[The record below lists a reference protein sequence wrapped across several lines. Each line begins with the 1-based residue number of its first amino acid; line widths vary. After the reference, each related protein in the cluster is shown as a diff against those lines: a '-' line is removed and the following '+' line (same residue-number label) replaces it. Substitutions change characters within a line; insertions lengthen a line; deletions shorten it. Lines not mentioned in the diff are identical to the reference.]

1 LAVIAGRPAR
11 GALLPPQL
19 RALTGTRSGA
29 LAIFVVRRILWMV
42 PIVFFVI
49 VITFTL
55 MHLAPGSPWDKGGG
69 RQLSDTVVNN
79 LNIRYGLNKPVFT
92 PWFDFSTGHFIP
104 FRWDDQFKLYIWNV
118 AHFDFGLSYQY
129 QGKTVSTLLLESWP
143 YTATI
148 GVLAF
153 LLIIPIGVG
162 LGVVAA
168 LRQNTRIDYITMG
181 FATIAA
187 SFPNFVIGAL
197 MVVAFSV
204 LAYRATG
211 GNFYLPAAG
220 FAMDDSLIMPVVTL
234 ALLPIAY
241 TARLTRASTLETIR
255 QDFVRTAWAKGLPER
270 LVVVRHVL
278 KNSLIPVVTT
288 LGPTFA
294 FLVTGS
300 VIVETVFA
308 IPGIGRAFVVAIES
322 RDYPMILGTT
332 ILFSLVVAIANL
344 VVDVLYVFIDPR
356 VRLT

>member
-1 LAVIAGRPAR
+1 MAVTAGRPAR

-19 RALTGTRSGA
+19 RAITGTRSGA
-29 LAIFVVRRILWMV
+29 LTIFIIRRILWMI
-42 PIVFFVI
+42 PILFFVI
-49 VITFTL
+49 LITFTL
-55 MHLAPGSPWDKGGG
+55 MHLAPGSPWDKNGG
-69 RQLSDTVVNN
+69 RQLSDTVVKN
-79 LNIRYGLNKPVFT
+79 LDIRYGLNKPVQE
-92 PWFDFSTGHFIP
+92 
-104 FRWDDQFKLYIWNV
+104 QFVLYLWNV
-118 AHFDFGLSYQY
+118 THFDFGLSYQY
-129 QGKTVSTLLLESWP
+129 QGKTVSNLLLESWP

-153 LLIIPIGVG
+153 LLIIPVGVG
-162 LGVVAA
+162 LGVLAA
-168 LRQNTRIDYITMG
+168 LRQNTRVDYITMG

-197 MVVAFSV
+197 MVVVFSV
-204 LAYRATG
+204 LAYKATG

-220 FAMDDSLIMPVVTL
+220 FAPDDSLIMPVVTL

-270 LVVVRHVL
+270 LVVIRHVL

-332 ILFSLVVAIANL
+332 ILFSLVVAVANL
-344 VVDVLYVFIDPR
+344 VVDVAYVFIDPR